1 MPVAFSISVL
11 SRDRRSKA
19 FKRRTADPSNLRPV
33 MHQSKIAVETKF
45 NSIKLAFLNTRSLK
59 NKSFVINDLITT
71 NNLDFMFL
79 IETWLEDN
87 CSATVLTET
96 APPNFNFI
104 SVCRTVR
111 RGGGVAALFKDVYQC
126 KQVSF
131 GQYLSFEYLG
141 IVLKGAPRI
150 LFIIIYRP
158 PKYSPAFV
166 EEFTE
171 LLSMISSEFDCFAIA
186 GDFNIH
192 IDNAEIKT
200 TKEIVTVL
208 NTFDLI
214 QHVHGP
220 THNRGHTLDLLI
232 SRGLNISSIV
242 IKDVALSD
250 HFCIFFDILI
260 SVTTESRSV
269 SVRKRCIN
277 ENTSVLFMKAISLTP
292 SISADS
298 VDLLLDSFD
307 SKVKNVIDDI
317 APIKVSKKNGRQKSF
332 WRKST
337 AVQNMKRQCR
347 KAERMWRKTKLE
359 IHYSIYKDSLHA
371 FNLELATAR
380 QTFFSNLIN
389 SNLNNTRTL
398 FATVERLTNPPSQIP
413 SEMLSDSKC
422 NEFASF
428 FSEKISNI
436 RKEIGTSSCNTG
448 VTQIRQQSQK
458 EVTMSVFKTIDSK
471 ILEEIVQHLKSSTC
485 YLDTL
490 PTSFFKSVLNC
501 LEADLLEVV
510 NTSLLSG
517 TFPNSL
523 KTAVVKPLLKKRNL
537 DNTMLSNY
545 RPISNLPFIGKIIE
559 KVVFNQL
566 NNYLNSNGFLDNFQS
581 GFRVHHSTETALI
594 KIIND
599 IRFNSDSGKISVLVL
614 LDLSAAF
621 DTVDHNILLERLEN
635 WVGLSGMALKWF
647 RSYLEGRGYFVSIGE
662 NKSKWTS
669 MTCGVP
675 QGSILAPLL
684 FSLYM
689 LPLSQIMRKN
699 QIAYHSYAD
708 DTQIYLALSPND
720 YSPIDS
726 LCQCIDEINS
736 WMCQN
741 FLQLNKEKTEVI
753 AFGNKDEVLKVNAY
767 LDSRGQTTKNQ
778 VRNLGVI
785 LETDLSFS
793 SHVKA
798 VTKSA
803 YYHLKNIARIRC
815 FVSSHDLEKLVHAFI
830 TSRVDYCNGLLTG
843 LPKKTI
849 RQLQLIQNAAARIL
863 TRTRKY
869 EHITPVLR
877 SLHWLPVTFRID
889 FKVLLLVYKS
899 LNGLGPKYMSDML
912 TEYKPNR
919 PLRSLGSSQL
929 EIPRVHTKQGESAF
943 SYYAARSWNQLPE
956 EIRCAKTLATFKSSL
971 KTHLFSCA
979 FVE

>member
-1 MPVAFSISVL
+1 MNQKQLITALSDVPGPRFINSNIHKCLQNKREPSMPVAFSISVL
-11 SRDRRSKA
+11 SCDRKSKA
-19 FKRRTADPSNLRPV
+19 FSSRTADPSNLRPV
-33 MHQSKIAVETKF
+33 MHQSKIAVETKC

-71 NNLDFMFL
+71 NNLDFITTNNLDFMFL
-79 IETWLEDN
+79 NETWLEDS
-87 CSATVLTET
+87 CSATVLNET

-200 TKEIVTVL
+200 TKEIITVL

-220 THNRGHTLDLLI
+220 THNHGHTLDLLI

-242 IKDVALSD
+242 KDVALSD

-277 ENTSVLFMKAISLTP
+277 ENTSVLFMEAISSTP
-292 SISADS
+292 RISADS
-298 VDLLLDSFD
+298 VDLLLDSFN

-317 APIKVSKKNGRQKSF
+317 APIKVSKKTGTQKSV

-371 FNLELATAR
+371 FNVELATAR

-389 SNLNNTRTL
+389 SNLNTRTL

-436 RKEIGTSSCNTG
+436 RKEIGTSSCNTE

-458 EVTMSVFKTIDSK
+458 EVTV
-471 ILEEIVQHLKSSTC
+471 
-485 YLDTL
+485 
-490 PTSFFKSVLNC
+490 
-501 LEADLLEVV
+501 
-510 NTSLLSG
+510 
-517 TFPNSL
+517 
-523 KTAVVKPLLKKRNL
+523 
-537 DNTMLSNY
+537 
-545 RPISNLPFIGKIIE
+545 
-559 KVVFNQL
+559 
-566 NNYLNSNGFLDNFQS
+566 
-581 GFRVHHSTETALI
+581 
-594 KIIND
+594 
-599 IRFNSDSGKISVLVL
+599 
-614 LDLSAAF
+614 
-621 DTVDHNILLERLEN
+621 
-635 WVGLSGMALKWF
+635 
-647 RSYLEGRGYFVSIGE
+647 
-662 NKSKWTS
+662 
-669 MTCGVP
+669 
-675 QGSILAPLL
+675 
-684 FSLYM
+684 
-689 LPLSQIMRKN
+689 
-699 QIAYHSYAD
+699 
-708 DTQIYLALSPND
+708 
-720 YSPIDS
+720 
-726 LCQCIDEINS
+726 
-736 WMCQN
+736 
-741 FLQLNKEKTEVI
+741 
-753 AFGNKDEVLKVNAY
+753 
-767 LDSRGQTTKNQ
+767 
-778 VRNLGVI
+778 
-785 LETDLSFS
+785 
-793 SHVKA
+793 
-798 VTKSA
+798 
-803 YYHLKNIARIRC
+803 C
-815 FVSSHDLEKLVHAFI
+815 F
-830 TSRVDYCNGLLTG
+830 
-843 LPKKTI
+843 
-849 RQLQLIQNAAARIL
+849 
-863 TRTRKY
+863 
-869 EHITPVLR
+869 
-877 SLHWLPVTFRID
+877 
-889 FKVLLLVYKS
+889 
-899 LNGLGPKYMSDML
+899 
-912 TEYKPNR
+912 
-919 PLRSLGSSQL
+919 
-929 EIPRVHTKQGESAF
+929 
-943 SYYAARSWNQLPE
+943 
-956 EIRCAKTLATFKSSL
+956 
-971 KTHLFSCA
+971 
-979 FVE
+979 